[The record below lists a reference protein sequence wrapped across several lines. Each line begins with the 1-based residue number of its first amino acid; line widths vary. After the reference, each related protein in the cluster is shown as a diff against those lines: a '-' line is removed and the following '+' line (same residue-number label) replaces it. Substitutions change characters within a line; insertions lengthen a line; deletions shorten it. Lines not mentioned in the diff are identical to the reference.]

1 MNQETKREQAQEI
14 NKLRKMY
21 SLTWQSI
28 YNEFKQHN
36 HKNSEAFR
44 ISVTRGKSNCIPEL
58 LEFLKGLSKADI
70 QRIVYKGSEAK
81 KYEVIFYEVC
91 ELRRKLGIPW
101 LSIYEEFEHEN
112 LGAFK
117 SLSSNKHAKYLPDLL
132 EFMKN
137 LSQKD
142 IDRMK
147 ASHMTIHGNAKSVS
161 EEDKK
166 IAKEILELKK
176 ERGITWEQIYKHFE
190 PKEYKTCNGYIE
202 GVKKGYVKNLP
213 EILEYIKTVK
223 KEEVTKKERKIKKR
237 GRAGA
242 YYNGRRMVRVYTI
255 EDGVFMLKEEY
266 LE

>member
-14 NKLRKMY
+14 KKIRAELKIP
-21 SLTWQSI
+21 WEVI
-28 YNEFKQHN
+28 FNEFKGHN
-36 HKNSEAFR
+36 HKNYESLRA
-44 ISVTRGKSNCIPEL
+44 SVSRGKSECIPEL

-81 KYEVIFYEVC
+81 KYEAIFYEVC

-147 ASHMTIHGNAKSVS
+147 ASHMTIHGNIKSVS

-166 IAKEILELKK
+166 TAKEILELKK

-202 GVKKGYVKNLP
+202 SVKKGYVKNLP

-223 KEEVTKKERKIKKR
+223 KDKDTKKERKTKKW
-237 GRAGA
+237 GRAGS